1 VYISRERRQLA
12 AYIFVVV
19 AAMVIVGTYDH
30 VQRGNTEERIIER
43 IEPQITRIDRT
54 VEGKRG
60 IPGPQGP
67 RGTRGVPGPRGP
79 QGARGAQGI
88 PGVAAARGA
97 PGPQGVPGPRGLKG
111 ERGPQGPPGP
121 LGPRGPQGVGP
132 AIDQVVAAICAR
144 VPAICNASPGS
155 GKK

>member
-1 VYISRERRQLA
+1 MYITRERRQLA

-19 AAMVIVGTYDH
+19 VAMVIVGTYDH

-60 IPGPQGP
+60 IPGPQGA
-67 RGTRGVPGPRGP
+67 RGRPGPQGPRGP
-79 QGARGAQGI
+79 RGEQGI

-97 PGPQGVPGPRGLKG
+97 PGPQGPRGAIGPRGPKG
-111 ERGPQGPPGP
+111 ERGPQGSQGLRGIP
-121 LGPRGPQGVGP
+121 GPQGVGP
-132 AIDQVVAAICAR
+132 TVDQILAIICAR
-144 VPAICNASPGS
+144 VPAICNAAPGV
-155 GKK
+155 GRN